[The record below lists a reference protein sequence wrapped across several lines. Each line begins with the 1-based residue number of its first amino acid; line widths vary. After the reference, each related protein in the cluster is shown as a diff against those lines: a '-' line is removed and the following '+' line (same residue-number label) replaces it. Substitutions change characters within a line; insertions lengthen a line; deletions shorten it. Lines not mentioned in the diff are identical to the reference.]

1 MGGSE
6 AEMALQGRPELRRGR
21 CAFELSVERHWVQ
34 ASSLGRK
41 VNLDKT
47 ATSCGGKFVEG
58 THYELS
64 AGNIPR
70 NGGNSCL
77 VPAAGDLGGT
87 PVSTAKDYNMTMQ
100 SVIRHHDAITKV
112 QMYQKEHSEGGR
124 IIFDGE
130 KWKLPEEVEVPES
143 KAPNPYSK
151 RRAEV
156 MESHIPSWQRWMEQ

>member
-1 MGGSE
+1 MNCNATNISADPMGGSE

-87 PVSTAKDYNMTMQ
+87 PVSTAKDHNMTMQ
-100 SVIRHHDAITKV
+100 SVI
-112 QMYQKEHSEGGR
+112 
-124 IIFDGE
+124 
-130 KWKLPEEVEVPES
+130 
-143 KAPNPYSK
+143 
-151 RRAEV
+151 
-156 MESHIPSWQRWMEQ
+156 